1 MTTTQLSPSG
11 WYADPE
17 SAGFERYWSGS
28 EWWDQRRPCPATAA
42 RPPAPFAAPG
52 QSPLRNDVDYFVG
65 VGKKQRG
72 GRLLLYPDRLV
83 HVDAKMQHF
92 GLIPLILIVVLCRW
106 IAKMRAP
113 KRVAAGGASVV
124 AVPLAIVSQVQ
135 IQTRGLGQSLLIL
148 TTTGAA
154 YHFVGVRCDKW
165 LADLGTALNDSGRQV
180 SPTTVG
186 ISVT

>member
-1 MTTTQLSPSG
+1 MTVTQLPPKG
-11 WYADPE
+11 WYADPDN
-17 SAGFERYWSGS
+17 AGYERFWSGA
-28 EWWDQRRPCPATAA
+28 EWWDQRRPCAATA
-42 RPPAPFAAPG
+42 PLLPAPFAAPTV
-52 QSPLRNDVDYFVG
+52 SPIRNDVDYLVV

-92 GLIPLILIVVLCRW
+92 GLIPFILIVALCRW
-106 IAKMRAP
+106 IASIRAP
-113 KRVAAGGASVV
+113 KRVAAGAASVV
-124 AVPLAIVSQVQ
+124 TVPLAIVSQVQ
-135 IQTRGLGQSLLIL
+135 IQKRGLGQALLIL

-154 YHFVGVRCDKW
+154 YRFGGLRCDKW
-165 LADLGTALNDSGRQV
+165 LADLGTALNGSGRQV

>member
-1 MTTTQLSPSG
+1 MTMTQLSPSG

-28 EWWDQRRPCPATAA
+28 EWWDQRRPRPAVAPLL
-42 RPPAPFAAPG
+42 PPPLAPPG
-52 QSPLRNDVDYFVG
+52 VSPLRNDVDYLMVG
-65 VGKKQRG
+65 QKSRG

-83 HVDAKMQHF
+83 HLDAKMQHF
-92 GLIPLILIVVLCRW
+92 GLLPFVLIVVLCRW
-106 IAKMRAP
+106 IARIRAP
-113 KRVAAGGASVV
+113 KRVAAGHASVV
-124 AVPLAIVSQVQ
+124 TVPLAIVSQVQ
-135 IQTRGLGQSLLIL
+135 VQKRGLGQALVIL

-154 YHFVGVRCDKW
+154 YRFFGVRCDQW
-165 LADLGTALNDSGRQV
+165 LADLGTALDGSGRQV